1 MNIILYE
8 GQNCK
13 YIYIF
18 QQKKIPSHAKPN
30 QVNSLESLGE
40 GTFLKVEQNLF

>member
-1 MNIILYE
+1 M
-8 GQNCK
+8 K
-13 YIYIF
+13 DRTARYIYIF
-18 QQKKIPSHAKPN
+18 QQKKIPSHAKSN